1 MKTTIDLTQFNFNSR
16 IFNQI
21 SDCPDTGFVRVL
33 VYTGDNYQERIQK
46 WFINAEIVFI
56 NHSNNKIVYTKI
68 AKSKNQDW
76 VISNDYDVTVLDFNG
91 NPIQNPNFITE
102 KEEVVL
108 DEQGNEVLDENGNPV
123 TNIVQ
128 VPISDSNLPYL
139 TQGAFDRFS
148 EFRVGTGFSLSMR
161 QLWNMSV
168 LSDDKHGFFD
178 EKEKH
183 KSLLEYQ
190 LEIYNNDVL
199 E

>member
-1 MKTTIDLTQFNFNSR
+1 MKTTIDLTQFDFNSR

-33 VYTGDNYQERIQK
+33 VYTGDNYQERIKK

-56 NHSNNKIVYTKI
+56 NQNTNKVVYTQI
-68 AKSKNQDW
+68 AKSKNQEW
-76 VISNDYDVTVLDFNG
+76 VIGNDYQVTVLDFNG
-91 NPIQNPNFITE
+91 NPIPNPDFITE
-102 KEEVVL
+102 REELVL
-108 DEQGNEVLDENGNPV
+108 DENGEQVVDENGNPV

-148 EFRVGTGFSLSMR
+148 EFRVGTNYSLSMR
-161 QLWNMSV
+161 QLWNMSIV
-168 LSDDKHGFFD
+168 SDDNHGFFD
-178 EKEKH
+178 NKEKH
-183 KSLLEYQ
+183 KSILEYQ
-190 LEIYNNDVL
+190 LEIYNNVL